1 MAKKTNKRKVSAT
14 ATEKKREAPIHEKY
28 ESDSNSDEDEEQ
40 DLLQKVNEAEG
51 DNTDDEGIDQ
61 NYLSDDSILEF
72 ESDDDGNYT
81 SKKSAKQ
88 TENGNEDKEDDEDDG
103 NEEDDEED
111 SIDEADIEDISG
123 DEEDDDDEE
132 EDDDDDD
139 DQSSDDE
146 VEAIKG
152 KTKAIEENK
161 LLTKKEKTK
170 PQASTSKS
178 ADPAKALNDFSNELK
193 KGKRGKISGTDT
205 KTSYHEYEN
214 SDTSDEEDIRNTVGN
229 IPMHW
234 YDDYK
239 HIGYDWDAKKIIKPP
254 KGDQIDDFL
263 RKIEDPNFWR
273 TVKDPQTGQ
282 EVVLTD
288 ADIELIKRIN
298 SGRIPNQDHN
308 EYAPW
313 IEWFTSEVEKM
324 PIKNVPDHKR
334 SFLPSV
340 SEKKKVGRMVH
351 ALKMGWMKTMEE
363 LEKEK
368 KAKRGPKFYML
379 WETDTSREDM
389 RRIHDPV
396 SAPKR
401 DLPGHAE
408 SYNPPPEYLFDE
420 KEQKEWLK
428 LKDEPHKRKLHF
440 MPQKYR
446 SLREVPAYP
455 RYLRERFLRCLDL
468 YLCPRARRVKLN
480 IDAEYLIPKLPSP
493 KDLQPFP
500 TVESLVYKG
509 HTDLVR
515 SVSVEPKGEY
525 IVSGSDDKTVKIWEI
540 ATGRCIRTI
549 ETDDVVRCVA
559 WCPNAKLSIIA
570 VASGNRLLLINP
582 KVGDKMLVKKTDDL
596 LSEEPQIDSLE
607 SERIKTAVQ
616 WSKAEAAEQEKG
628 VRLVITHFKPIRQ
641 VTWHGRGD
649 YVATVMPEGANRSA
663 LIHQLSKRRSQIPF
677 AKSKGLIQCVLFH
690 PIKPCLFVATQ
701 HNIRIYDLVKQELI
715 KKLLTNSK
723 WISGMAIHPKG
734 DNLLV
739 STYDKKILWF
749 DLDLSTKPYQ
759 TMRLHKN
766 AVRSVAYHLRY
777 PLFASASDDQSVIVS
792 HGMVYNDLL
801 QNPLIVPLKK
811 LQTHEKREEF
821 GVLDVAWHPVQ
832 PWIFSTGADATIRLY
847 T

>member
-1 MAKKTNKRKVSAT
+1 MTKKQDRKRKVKDEVTNEGASG
-14 ATEKKREAPIHEKY
+14 
-28 ESDSNSDEDEEQ
+28 SDQSDNAEEE
-40 DLLQKVNEAEG
+40 DLLQTVKEPGE
-51 DNTDDEGIDQ
+51 DSTDDEGIDQ
-61 NYLSDDSILEF
+61 EYQSDSSEDLEF
-72 ESDDDGNYT
+72 ESDEEGNYVGR
-81 SKKSAKQ
+81 KKGQQESS
-88 TENGNEDKEDDEDDG
+88 
-103 NEEDDEED
+103 DEEEV
-111 SIDEADIEDISG
+111 DEE
-123 DEEDDDDEE
+123 EEENTEDDDADDVEE
-132 EDDDDDD
+132 GRVEEKPTT
-139 DQSSDDE
+139 SSKA
-146 VEAIKG
+146 EAN
-152 KTKAIEENK
+152 NK
-161 LLTKKEKTK
+161 VAPLPAL
-170 PQASTSKS
+170 PVRDPSKQ
-178 ADPAKALNDFSNELK
+178 
-193 KGKRGKISGTDT
+193 
-205 KTSYHEYEN
+205 EYED

-234 YDDYK
+234 YDEYK
-239 HIGYDWDAKKIIKPP
+239 HIGYDWDGNKIIKPI

-263 RKIEDPNFWR
+263 RKIEDPDFWR

-282 EVVLTD
+282 EVVLSD
-288 ADIELIKRIN
+288 ADIALIKRIN
-298 SGRIPNQDHN
+298 SARIPNAEHE
-308 EYAPW
+308 EYEPW

-340 SEKKKVGRMVH
+340 SEKKRVSRMVH
-351 ALKMGWMKTMEE
+351 ALKMGWMKTTEE
-363 LEKEK
+363 VEREKQQ
-368 KAKRGPKFYML
+368 KRGPKFYML
-379 WETDTSREDM
+379 WETDTGREQM

-420 KEQKEWLK
+420 KETKQWLK

-440 MPQKYR
+440 MPQKFK
-446 SLREVPAYP
+446 SLREVPAYS

-468 YLCPRARRVKLN
+468 YLCPRAKRVKLN

-493 KDLQPFP
+493 RDLQPFP
-500 TVESLVYKG
+500 TVESLVYRG

-525 IVSGSDDKTVKIWEI
+525 MVSGSDDKTVKIWEI

-570 VASGNRLLLINP
+570 VATGSRLLLVNP
-582 KVGDKMLVKKTDDL
+582 KVGDKLLIKKTDDL
-596 LSEEPQIDSLE
+596 LAEEPSNQDIIDN
-607 SERIKTAVQ
+607 ERIKTAVQ
-616 WSKAEAAEQEKG
+616 WSTAEAAEQEKG
-628 VRLVITHFKPIRQ
+628 VRVIINHFKPIRQ

-649 YVATVMPEGANRSA
+649 YLSTVMPEGANRSA

-677 AKSKGLIQCVLFH
+677 SKSKGLIQCVLFH
-690 PIKPCLFVATQ
+690 PVKPCFFVATQ

-723 WISGMAIHPKG
+723 WISGMSIHPKG

-739 STYDKKILWF
+739 STYDKKMLWF

-759 TMRLHKN
+759 TMRLHRN
-766 AVRSVAYHLRY
+766 AVRSVAFHLRY
-777 PLFASASDDQSVIVS
+777 PLFASGSDDQAVIVS

-811 LQTHEKREEF
+811 LQTHEKRDDF
-821 GVLDVAWHPVQ
+821 GVLDVCWHPVQ
-832 PWIFSTGADATIRLY
+832 PWVFSTGADCTIRLY

>member
-1 MAKKTNKRKVSAT
+1 MAKNAKPTKRKA
-14 ATEKKREAPIHEKY
+14 APIKETEKVEEK
-28 ESDSNSDEDEEQ
+28 ETSEDEEV
-40 DLLQKVNEAEG
+40 DLLQNIGNE
-51 DNTDDEGIDQ
+51 DNADSTDDEGIDEAF
-61 NYLSDDSILEF
+61 NSDASDELEF
-72 ESDDDGNYT
+72 ESDEEGNYV
-81 SKKSAKQ
+81 KK
-88 TENGNEDKEDDEDDG
+88 NEDDG
-103 NEEDDEED
+103 
-111 SIDEADIEDISG
+111 
-123 DEEDDDDEE
+123 EE
-132 EDDDDDD
+132 EDDDDDGED
-139 DQSSDDE
+139 EGEEELDIEDVSSSDED
-146 VEAIKG
+146 
-152 KTKAIEENK
+152 IEEDDEDDSVIDEP
-161 LLTKKEKTK
+161 TEK
-170 PQASTSKS
+170 PSTSKPQVPKKTKEVASKS
-178 ADPAKALNDFSNELK
+178 AATPKEETPKAAAPPIPVPRVEGEF
-193 KGKRGKISGTDT
+193 KISKRKKSALLKMQKQLNKENKGINPATGE
-205 KTSYHEYEN
+205 EYEN

-234 YDDYK
+234 YDEYK

-263 RKIEDPNFWR
+263 RKIEDPYFWR

-282 EVVLTD
+282 EVTLTD
-288 ADIELIKRIN
+288 EDIELIKRIN
-298 SGRIPNQDHN
+298 SGRIPNGEHN
-308 EYAPW
+308 EYEPW

-334 SFLPSV
+334 SFIPSV
-340 SEKKKVGRMVH
+340 PEKKKVGKMVH

-363 LEKEK
+363 VEREK

-379 WETDTSREDM
+379 WETDTSRDDM

-401 DLPGHAE
+401 ELPGHAE

-420 KEQKEWLK
+420 KEMKQWEKM
-428 LKDEPHKRKLHF
+428 KDEPHKRKLHF
-440 MPQKYR
+440 MPQKYK
-446 SLREVPAYP
+446 SLRAVPAYP

-468 YLCPRARRVKLN
+468 YLCPRAKRMKLN

-493 KDLQPFP
+493 RDLQPFP
-500 TVESLVYKG
+500 TVESMVYRG
-509 HTDLVR
+509 HTDIIR
-515 SVSVEPKGEY
+515 SVSLEPKGEY
-525 IVSGSDDKTVKIWEI
+525 IVSGSDDCTVKIWEI
-540 ATGRCIRTI
+540 VTGRCIRTI
-549 ETDDVVRCVA
+549 ETGETVRCVA

-582 KVGDKMLVKKTDDL
+582 KVGDKLIVKKTDDL
-596 LSEEPQIDSLE
+596 LAEVPKVDEME

-616 WSKAEAAEQEKG
+616 WSVANKEEQEKG
-628 VRLVITHFKPIRQ
+628 VRLVITHFKPVRQ

-649 YVATVMPEGANRSA
+649 YLATVMPEGANRSA
-663 LIHQLSKRRSQIPF
+663 MIHQLSKRRSQIPF
-677 AKSKGLIQCVLFH
+677 SKSKGLIQFVLFH

-723 WISGMAIHPKG
+723 WISGMSIHPKG

-811 LQTHEKREEF
+811 LQTHEKRNDF
-821 GVLDVAWHPVQ
+821 GVLDVNWHPVQ
-832 PWIFSTGADATIRLY
+832 PWVFSTGADATIRLY

>member
-1 MAKKTNKRKVSAT
+1 MTKKRTVKRKVKEPEPTKEQPSVS
-14 ATEKKREAPIHEKY
+14 EQ
-28 ESDSNSDEDEEQ
+28 SDNEEDE
-40 DLLQKVNEAEG
+40 DLLQAVKDPGE
-51 DNTDDEGIDQ
+51 DTTDDEGIDQ
-61 NYLSDDSILEF
+61 EYQSDSSEDLEF
-72 ESDDDGNYT
+72 ESDEEGNYLGRKV
-81 SKKSAKQ
+81 S
-88 TENGNEDKEDDEDDG
+88 NEAEEGEDDQDEDDDED
-103 NEEDDEED
+103 EDEGED
-111 SIDEADIEDISG
+111 
-123 DEEDDDDEE
+123 EDDDS
-132 EDDDDDD
+132 DDDSEESDADDASPTPKD
-139 DQSSDDE
+139 DQSSSSK
-146 VEAIKG
+146 AAAAQ
-152 KTKAIEENK
+152 TKEPIIQIIPRDPS
-161 LLTKKEKTK
+161 K
-170 PQASTSKS
+170 P
-178 ADPAKALNDFSNELK
+178 
-193 KGKRGKISGTDT
+193 
-205 KTSYHEYEN
+205 EYEE

-234 YDDYK
+234 YDEYK

-273 TVKDPQTGQ
+273 TVKDPMTGQ
-282 EVVLTD
+282 EVLLTD
-288 ADIELIKRIN
+288 EDIALIKRVN
-298 SGRIPNQDHN
+298 SSRIPNPEHD

-340 SEKKKVGRMVH
+340 SEKKKVSRMVH
-351 ALKMGWMKTMEE
+351 ALKMGWMKTTEE
-363 LEKEK
+363 VEREKQQ
-368 KAKRGPKFYML
+368 KRGPKFYML
-379 WETDTSREDM
+379 WETDTGREHM

-420 KEQKEWLK
+420 KETKEWLK

-440 MPQKYR
+440 MPQKYK
-446 SLREVPAYP
+446 SLRAVPAYS

-468 YLCPRARRVKLN
+468 YLCPRAKRVKLN

-493 KDLQPFP
+493 RDLQPFP
-500 TVESLVYKG
+500 TVESLVYRG

-525 IVSGSDDKTVKIWEI
+525 LVSGSDDKTVKIWEI

-549 ETDDVVRCVA
+549 ETNDVVRCVA

-570 VASGNRLLLINP
+570 VATGSRLLLINP
-582 KVGDKMLVKKTDDL
+582 KVGDKLLIKKTDDL
-596 LSEEPQIDSLE
+596 LAESPNLDVIE

-616 WSKAEAAEQEKG
+616 WSNAEPDEQEKG
-628 VRLVITHFKPIRQ
+628 VRVVITHFKPIRQ

-649 YVATVMPEGANRSA
+649 YLATVMPEGANRSA

-677 AKSKGLIQCVLFH
+677 SKSKGLIQCVLFH
-690 PIKPCLFVATQ
+690 PVKPCFFVATQ

-723 WISGMAIHPKG
+723 WISGMSIHPKG

-739 STYDKKILWF
+739 STYDKKMLWF

-759 TMRLHKN
+759 TMRLHRN
-766 AVRSVAYHLRY
+766 AVRSVAFHLRY
-777 PLFASASDDQSVIVS
+777 PLFASGSDDQAVIVS

-811 LQTHEKREEF
+811 LQTHEKRDEF
-821 GVLDVAWHPVQ
+821 GVLDVTWHPVQ
-832 PWIFSTGADATIRLY
+832 PWVFSTGADCTIRLY

>member
-1 MAKKTNKRKVSAT
+1 MAKKTSKRKNSGPVV
-14 ATEKKREAPIHEKY
+14 EKKKDVVVRSRE
-28 ESDSNSDEDEEQ
+28 ESDDEQNSEEGEE
-40 DLLQKVNEAEG
+40 DLLQNVDDQEG
-51 DNTDDEGIDQ
+51 DSTDDEGIDQ
-61 NYLSDDSILEF
+61 TYLSDESDVLEF
-72 ESDDDGNYT
+72 ESDDDGNFNSLK
-81 SKKSAKQ
+81 SKR
-88 TENGNEDKEDDEDDG
+88 NGAAEDDQDDD
-103 NEEDDEED
+103 NNDDEEEDDEE
-111 SIDEADIEDISG
+111 IDEADIEDIST
-123 DEEDDDDEE
+123 DEENDDEDG
-132 EDDDDDD
+132 DDESGDN
-139 DQSSDDE
+139 SEDE
-146 VEAIKG
+146 VEKLKDAATSNIDGELLNK
-152 KTKAIEENK
+152 KQQKKIEKPKSTVPNASQALAK
-161 LLTKKEKTK
+161 LDT
-170 PQASTSKS
+170 
-178 ADPAKALNDFSNELK
+178 ELK
-193 KGKRGKISGTDT
+193 KEQKPKKGKGGKKDSSGV
-205 KTSYHEYEN
+205 YQEYDN

-234 YDDYK
+234 YDEYK
-239 HIGYDWDAKKIIKPP
+239 HIGYDWDAKKIIKAP

-298 SGRIPNQDHN
+298 SARVPNPEHN
-308 EYAPW
+308 EYEPW
-313 IEWFTSEVEKM
+313 IDWFTSEVEKM

-351 ALKMGWMKTMEE
+351 ALKMGWMKTIDE
-363 LEKEK
+363 LAKEK
-368 KAKRGPKFYML
+368 QAKRGAKFYML
-379 WETDTSREDM
+379 WESDTSREHM
-389 RRIHDPV
+389 RRIHDHV

-408 SYNPPPEYLFDE
+408 SYNPPPEYIFDE
-420 KEQKEWLK
+420 KEKKEWLK

-440 MPQKYR
+440 MPQKFR
-446 SLREVPAYP
+446 SLREVPAYS

-468 YLCPRARRVKLN
+468 YLCPRAKRVKLN

-500 TVESLVYKG
+500 TVESLVYNG

-525 IVSGSDDKTVKIWEI
+525 MVSGSDDKTVKIWEI
-540 ATGRCIRTI
+540 STGRCIRTI

-596 LSEEPQIDSLE
+596 LAEAPPIDALE
-607 SERIKTAVQ
+607 SDRIKTAVQ
-616 WSKAEAAEQEKG
+616 WATADAAEQEKG
-628 VRLVITHFKPIRQ
+628 VRVVINHFKPIRQ

-649 YVATVMPEGANRSA
+649 YFATVMPEGANRSA

-677 AKSKGLIQCVLFH
+677 SKSKGLIQCVLFH
-690 PIKPCLFVATQ
+690 PIKPCFFVATQ

-723 WISGMAIHPKG
+723 WISGMSIHPKG

-739 STYDKKILWF
+739 STYDKKMLWF

-766 AVRSVAYHLRY
+766 AVRSVAFHLRY
-777 PLFASASDDQSVIVS
+777 PLFASGSDDQSVIVS

-821 GVLDVAWHPVQ
+821 GVLDVVWHPVQ
-832 PWIFSTGADATIRLY
+832 PWVFSGGADATIRLY

>member
-1 MAKKTNKRKVSAT
+1 MTKKQAIKRKVKEPEPTNEQSSVS
-14 ATEKKREAPIHEKY
+14 EQ
-28 ESDSNSDEDEEQ
+28 SDNEEDE
-40 DLLQKVNEAEG
+40 DLLQAVKDPGE
-51 DNTDDEGIDQ
+51 DTTDDEGIDQ
-61 NYLSDDSILEF
+61 EYQSDSSEDLEF
-72 ESDDDGNYT
+72 ESDAEGNYLGR
-81 SKKSAKQ
+81 K
-88 TENGNEDKEDDEDDG
+88 ENNEAEDD
-103 NEEDDEED
+103 
-111 SIDEADIEDISG
+111 A
-123 DEEDDDDEE
+123 E

-139 DQSSDDE
+139 DEEEEEDDDSDEDNDD
-146 VEAIKG
+146 A
-152 KTKAIEENK
+152 A
-161 LLTKKEKTK
+161 
-170 PQASTSKS
+170 ATSKEEKPS
-178 ADPAKALNDFSNELK
+178 SSKTAAAQ
-193 KGKRGKISGTDT
+193 T
-205 KTSYHEYEN
+205 KVEPSIQIIPRDSSKPEYED

-234 YDDYK
+234 YDEYK
-239 HIGYDWDAKKIIKPP
+239 HIGYDWDAKKIVKPP

-282 EVVLTD
+282 EVLLTD
-288 ADIELIKRIN
+288 EDIALIKRVN
-298 SGRIPNQDHN
+298 SGRIPNAEHDD
-308 EYAPW
+308 YAPW

-340 SEKKKVGRMVH
+340 SEKKKVSRMVH
-351 ALKMGWMKTMEE
+351 ALKMGWMKTSEE
-363 LEKEK
+363 VEREKQQ
-368 KAKRGPKFYML
+368 KRGPKFYML
-379 WETDTSREDM
+379 WETDTGRESM

-420 KEQKEWLK
+420 KETKEWHK
-428 LKDEPHKRKLHF
+428 QKDEPYKRKLHF
-440 MPQKYR
+440 MPQKFK
-446 SLREVPAYP
+446 SLREVPAYS

-468 YLCPRARRVKLN
+468 YLCPRAKRVKLN

-493 KDLQPFP
+493 RDLQPFP
-500 TVESLVYKG
+500 TVESLVYRG

-525 IVSGSDDKTVKIWEI
+525 MASGSDDKTVKIWEI

-549 ETDDVVRCVA
+549 ETNDVVRCVA

-570 VASGNRLLLINP
+570 VATGSRLLLINP
-582 KVGDKMLVKKTDDL
+582 KVGDKLLIKKTDDL
-596 LSEEPQIDSLE
+596 LAESPSLDVIDN
-607 SERIKTAVQ
+607 ERIKAAVQ
-616 WSKAEAAEQEKG
+616 WSNAEPEEQEKG
-628 VRLVITHFKPIRQ
+628 VRVVITHFKPIRQ

-649 YVATVMPEGANRSA
+649 YLATVMPEGANRSA

-677 AKSKGLIQCVLFH
+677 SKSKGLIQCVLFH
-690 PIKPCLFVATQ
+690 PVKPCFFVATQ

-723 WISGMAIHPKG
+723 WISGMSIHPKG

-739 STYDKKILWF
+739 STYDKKMLWF

-759 TMRLHKN
+759 TMRLHRN
-766 AVRSVAYHLRY
+766 AVRSVAFHLRY
-777 PLFASASDDQSVIVS
+777 PLFASGSDDQAVIVS

-811 LQTHEKREEF
+811 LQTHEKRDDF
-821 GVLDVAWHPVQ
+821 GVLDVSWHPVQ
-832 PWIFSTGADATIRLY
+832 PWVFSTGADCTIRLY

>member
-1 MAKKTNKRKVSAT
+1 MTKKLTLKRKGKDQEPKNEVAASS
-14 ATEKKREAPIHEKY
+14 EA
-28 ESDSNSDEDEEQ
+28 SDNEEEE
-40 DLLQKVNEAEG
+40 DLLQAVKDPGE
-51 DNTDDEGIDQ
+51 DSTDDEGIDQ
-61 NYLSDDSILEF
+61 EYQSDSSEDLEF
-72 ESDDDGNYT
+72 ESDEEGNYLGR
-81 SKKSAKQ
+81 KKGAGSS
-88 TENGNEDKEDDEDDG
+88 EGEDDE
-103 NEEDDEED
+103 
-111 SIDEADIEDISG
+111 G
-123 DEEDDDDEE
+123 DEEGEEDEEE
-132 EDDDDDD
+132 EDDSEDDESAEGGEDEKPTTSK
-139 DQSSDDE
+139 QKKSDDE
-146 VEAIKG
+146 PSSSKVSK
-152 KTKAIEENK
+152 
-161 LLTKKEKTK
+161 K
-170 PQASTSKS
+170 PQPPTQELVKR
-178 ADPAKALNDFSNELK
+178 DPSHPE
-193 KGKRGKISGTDT
+193 
-205 KTSYHEYEN
+205 YHD

-234 YDDYK
+234 YDEYK
-239 HIGYDWDAKKIIKPP
+239 HIGYDWDAKKIVKPP
-254 KGDQIDDFL
+254 QGDQIDEFL

-282 EVVLTD
+282 EVLITD
-288 ADIELIKRIN
+288 EDIALIKRIV
-298 SGRIPNQDHN
+298 SGRIPNEDHN
-308 EYAPW
+308 EYEPW
-313 IEWFTSEVEKM
+313 VEWFTSEVEKM

-340 SEKKKVGRMVH
+340 SEKKRVGRMVH
-351 ALKMGWMKTMEE
+351 ALKMGWMKTTEE
-363 LEKEK
+363 VEREKQ
-368 KAKRGPKFYML
+368 AKRGPKFYML
-379 WETDTSREDM
+379 WETDTSREHM

-420 KEQKEWLK
+420 KETKEWLK

-440 MPQKYR
+440 MPQKFS
-446 SLREVPAYP
+446 SLRAVPAYS

-468 YLCPRARRVKLN
+468 YLCPRAKRVKLN

-493 KDLQPFP
+493 RDLQPFP
-500 TVESLVYKG
+500 TIESLVYRG

-549 ETDDVVRCVA
+549 ETEDVVRCVA

-570 VASGNRLLLINP
+570 VATGNRLLLINP
-582 KVGDKMLVKKTDDL
+582 KVGDKVLVKKTDDL
-596 LSEEPQIDSLE
+596 LAEEPSSDVIE
-607 SERIKTAVQ
+607 SERIKAAVQ
-616 WSKAEAAEQEKG
+616 WATAEPAEQEKG
-628 VRLVITHFKPIRQ
+628 VRVVINHFKPIRQ

-649 YVATVMPEGANRSA
+649 YLATVMPEGANRSA

-677 AKSKGLIQCVLFH
+677 SKSKGLIQCVLFH
-690 PIKPCLFVATQ
+690 PVKPCFFVAVCLAYISLSIPNHFLFCILQTQ
-701 HNIRIYDLVKQELI
+701 HNIRIYDLVKQELV

-723 WISGMAIHPKG
+723 WISGMSIHPKG

-739 STYDKKILWF
+739 STYDKKMLWF

-759 TMRLHKN
+759 TMRLHRN
-766 AVRSVAYHLRY
+766 AVRSVAFHLRY
-777 PLFASASDDQSVIVS
+777 PLFASGSDDQAVIVS

-811 LQTHEKREEF
+811 LQTHEKREDF
-821 GVLDVAWHPVQ
+821 GVLDVNWHPIQ
-832 PWIFSTGADATIRLY
+832 PWVFSTGADCTIRLY

>member
-1 MAKKTNKRKVSAT
+1 MAKKQDRKRKVKDEAT
-14 ATEKKREAPIHEKY
+14 NDGASG
-28 ESDSNSDEDEEQ
+28 SDQSDNAEEEE
-40 DLLQKVNEAEG
+40 DLLQTVKEPGE
-51 DNTDDEGIDQ
+51 DSTDDEGIDQ
-61 NYLSDDSILEF
+61 EYQSDSSEDLEF
-72 ESDDDGNYT
+72 ESDEEGNYVGRKGGQQE
-81 SKKSAKQ
+81 SS
-88 TENGNEDKEDDEDDG
+88 
-103 NEEDDEED
+103 DEEEV
-111 SIDEADIEDISG
+111 DE
-123 DEEDDDDEE
+123 EE

-139 DQSSDDE
+139 DEEEGGKVEDKPTTSSKAETNNE
-146 VEAIKG
+146 VAPLP
-152 KTKAIEENK
+152 A
-161 LLTKKEKTK
+161 L
-170 PQASTSKS
+170 PARDPSKQ
-178 ADPAKALNDFSNELK
+178 
-193 KGKRGKISGTDT
+193 
-205 KTSYHEYEN
+205 EYED

-234 YDDYK
+234 YDEYK
-239 HIGYDWDAKKIIKPP
+239 HIGYDWDGNKIIKPI

-263 RKIEDPNFWR
+263 RKIEDPDFWR

-282 EVVLTD
+282 EVVLSD
-288 ADIELIKRIN
+288 ADIALIKRIN
-298 SGRIPNQDHN
+298 SARIPNAEHE
-308 EYAPW
+308 EYEPW

-340 SEKKKVGRMVH
+340 SEKKRVSRMVH
-351 ALKMGWMKTMEE
+351 ALKMGWMKTTEE
-363 LEKEK
+363 VEREKQQ
-368 KAKRGPKFYML
+368 KRGPKFYML
-379 WETDTSREDM
+379 WETDTGREQM

-420 KEQKEWLK
+420 KETKQWLK

-440 MPQKYR
+440 MPQKFK
-446 SLREVPAYP
+446 SLREVPAYS

-468 YLCPRARRVKLN
+468 YLCPRAKRVKLN

-493 KDLQPFP
+493 RDLQPFP
-500 TVESLVYKG
+500 TVESLVYRG

-525 IVSGSDDKTVKIWEI
+525 MVSGSDDKTVKIWEI

-549 ETDDVVRCVA
+549 ETEDVVRCVA

-570 VASGNRLLLINP
+570 VATGSRLLLVNP
-582 KVGDKMLVKKTDDL
+582 KVGDKLLIKKTDDL
-596 LSEEPQIDSLE
+596 LAEEPSNQDIIDN
-607 SERIKTAVQ
+607 ERIKTAVQ
-616 WSKAEAAEQEKG
+616 WSTAEAAEQEKG
-628 VRLVITHFKPIRQ
+628 VRVIINHFKPIRQ

-649 YVATVMPEGANRSA
+649 YLATVMPEGANRSA

-677 AKSKGLIQCVLFH
+677 SKSKGLIQCVLFH
-690 PIKPCLFVATQ
+690 PVKPCFFVATQ

-723 WISGMAIHPKG
+723 WISGMSIHPKG

-739 STYDKKILWF
+739 STYDKKMLWF

-759 TMRLHKN
+759 TMRLHRN
-766 AVRSVAYHLRY
+766 AVRSVAFHLRY
-777 PLFASASDDQSVIVS
+777 PLFASGSDDQAVIVS

-811 LQTHEKREEF
+811 LQTHEKRDDF
-821 GVLDVAWHPVQ
+821 GVLDVCWHPVQ
-832 PWIFSTGADATIRLY
+832 PWVFSTGADCTIRLY

>member
-1 MAKKTNKRKVSAT
+1 MDKNVELETKDNV
-14 ATEKKREAPIHEKY
+14 ENEAGSNQEEEVIDLFGKY
-28 ESDSNSDEDEEQ
+28 LWIGLWIFCSVFQE
-40 DLLQKVNEAEG
+40 DLLQKVNEATG
-51 DNTDDEGIDQ
+51 DSTDDEGIEQ
-61 NYLSDDSILEF
+61 NYLSDDSVLEF
-72 ESDDDGNYT
+72 ESDEDGNY
-81 SKKSAKQ
+81 KSSNKS
-88 TENGNEDKEDDEDDG
+88 EDDEDDG
-103 NEEDDEED
+103 EDNADDD

-123 DEEDDDDEE
+123 EDDDDSE
-132 EDDDDDD
+132 
-139 DQSSDDE
+139 DE
-146 VEAIKG
+146 VTQVLEKSQSEGEKQKSTISPSKAANLG
-152 KTKAIEENK
+152 KAF
-161 LLTKKEKTK
+161 
-170 PQASTSKS
+170 
-178 ADPAKALNDFSNELK
+178 NDFGQELDKSKRNK
-193 KGKRGKISGTDT
+193 KGKAVTLENMGA
-205 KTSYHEYEN
+205 YNEYDN

-298 SGRIPNQDHN
+298 SSRVPNPEHN
-308 EYAPW
+308 EYEPW
-313 IEWFTSEVEKM
+313 IDWFTSEVEKM

-340 SEKKKVGRMVH
+340 SEKKKIGRMVH
-351 ALKMGWMKTMEE
+351 ALKMGWMKSIEE

-368 KAKRGPKFYML
+368 KEKRGPKFYML
-379 WETDTSREDM
+379 WETDTSREEM

-446 SLREVPAYP
+446 SLREVPAYS

-500 TVESLVYKG
+500 TVESLVYNG

-525 IVSGSDDKTVKIWEI
+525 IVSGSDDKTVKSKYSIP
-540 ATGRCIRTI
+540 CIVITMFL
-549 ETDDVVRCVA
+549 C
-559 WCPNAKLSIIA
+559 LIIFYKF
-570 VASGNRLLLINP
+570 GKLLL
-582 KVGDKMLVKKTDDL
+582 VVVYAQL
-596 LSEEPQIDSLE
+596 
-607 SERIKTAVQ
+607 
-616 WSKAEAAEQEKG
+616 
-628 VRLVITHFKPIRQ
+628 RQ
-641 VTWHGRGD
+641 MT
-649 YVATVMPEGANRSA
+649 
-663 LIHQLSKRRSQIPF
+663 L
-677 AKSKGLIQCVLFH
+677 
-690 PIKPCLFVATQ
+690 
-701 HNIRIYDLVKQELI
+701 
-715 KKLLTNSK
+715 
-723 WISGMAIHPKG
+723 
-734 DNLLV
+734 
-739 STYDKKILWF
+739 
-749 DLDLSTKPYQ
+749 
-759 TMRLHKN
+759 
-766 AVRSVAYHLRY
+766 SVA
-777 PLFASASDDQSVIVS
+777 
-792 HGMVYNDLL
+792 LL
-801 QNPLIVPLKK
+801 
-811 LQTHEKREEF
+811 
-821 GVLDVAWHPVQ
+821 GVLTQ
-832 PWIFSTGADATIRLY
+832 NYL
-847 T
+847 

>member
-1 MAKKTNKRKVSAT
+1 MTKKQATKRKVKDAKPT
-14 ATEKKREAPIHEKY
+14 KEQ
-28 ESDSNSDEDEEQ
+28 ESVSEQSEQEEDE
-40 DLLQKVNEAEG
+40 DLLQAVKDPGE
-51 DNTDDEGIDQ
+51 DSTDDEGIDQ
-61 NYLSDDSILEF
+61 EYQSDSSEDLEF
-72 ESDDDGNYT
+72 ESDEEGNYLGV
-81 SKKSAKQ
+81 K
-88 TENGNEDKEDDEDDG
+88 ENNAEES
-103 NEEDDEED
+103 EEDGE
-111 SIDEADIEDISG
+111 
-123 DEEDDDDEE
+123 EE
-132 EDDDDDD
+132 EDEEGD
-139 DQSSDDE
+139 SSEEESEDNAE
-146 VEAIKG
+146 TAKSEEKPSG
-152 KTKAIEENK
+152 SKAVQEPKK
-161 LLTKKEKTK
+161 LIGEITPRDPSK
-170 PQASTSKS
+170 PEY
-178 ADPAKALNDFSNELK
+178 AD
-193 KGKRGKISGTDT
+193 
-205 KTSYHEYEN
+205 

-234 YDDYK
+234 YDEYK
-239 HIGYDWDAKKIIKPP
+239 HIGYDWDAKKIVKPP

-282 EVVLTD
+282 EVLLTD
-288 ADIELIKRIN
+288 EDIALIKRVN
-298 SGRIPNQDHN
+298 SARIPNPEHN
-308 EYAPW
+308 EYEPW
-313 IEWFTSEVEKM
+313 IEWFTSEVERM

-340 SEKKKVGRMVH
+340 SEKKKVSRMVH
-351 ALKMGWMKTMEE
+351 ALKMGWMKTTEE
-363 LEKEK
+363 VERAKQQ
-368 KAKRGPKFYML
+368 KRGPKFYML
-379 WETDTSREDM
+379 WETDTGREHM

-420 KEQKEWLK
+420 KETKQWLK

-440 MPQKYR
+440 MPQKFK
-446 SLREVPAYP
+446 SLREVPAYS

-468 YLCPRARRVKLN
+468 YLCPRAKRVKLN

-493 KDLQPFP
+493 RDLQPFP
-500 TVESLVYKG
+500 TVESLVYRG

-570 VASGNRLLLINP
+570 VATGSRLLLVNP
-582 KVGDKMLVKKTDDL
+582 KVGDKLIIKKTDDL
-596 LSEEPQIDSLE
+596 LAEAPSQDVIEN
-607 SERIKTAVQ
+607 ERIKTAVQ
-616 WSKAEAAEQEKG
+616 WSTAEAAEQEKG
-628 VRLVITHFKPIRQ
+628 VRVVITHFKPIRQ

-649 YVATVMPEGANRSA
+649 YLATVMPEGANRSA

-677 AKSKGLIQCVLFH
+677 SKSKGLIQCVLFH
-690 PIKPCLFVATQ
+690 PVKPCFFVATQ

-723 WISGMAIHPKG
+723 WISGMSIHPKG

-739 STYDKKILWF
+739 STYDKKMLWF

-759 TMRLHKN
+759 TMRLHRN
-766 AVRSVAYHLRY
+766 AVRSVAFHLRY
-777 PLFASASDDQSVIVS
+777 PLFASGSDDQAVIVS

-811 LQTHEKREEF
+811 LQTHEKRDEF
-821 GVLDVAWHPVQ
+821 GVLDVNWHPVQ
-832 PWIFSTGADATIRLY
+832 PWIFSTGADCTIRLY

>member
-1 MAKKTNKRKVSAT
+1 MAKKQVKRK
-14 ATEKKREAPIHEKY
+14 ATEFIEKKKVKDIDIKSTE
-28 ESDSNSDEDEEQ
+28 EDEGLQE
-40 DLLQKVNEAEG
+40 DLLQNISNE
-51 DNTDDEGIDQ
+51 DNDSSDDEGAAKAYQ
-61 NYLSDDSILEF
+61 SDDSDELEF
-72 ESDDDGNYT
+72 ESDEEGNYT
-81 SKKSAKQ
+81 SKWDANVPS
-88 TENGNEDKEDDEDDG
+88 ENSDD
-103 NEEDDEED
+103 DDEEA
-111 SIDEADIEDISG
+111 SGEEEEINESDIEDISG
-123 DEEDDDDEE
+123 EE
-132 EDDDDDD
+132 EADDNDDDDDD
-139 DQSSDDE
+139 EDGISDEEPISSKE
-146 VEAIKG
+146 SNIKVSSNNKEIK
-152 KTKAIEENK
+152 KTKRAEKNK
-161 LLTKKEKTK
+161 PNDLNTAK
-170 PQASTSKS
+170 
-178 ADPAKALNDFSNELK
+178 KALEAQNAKTNESLNNLKNELNDK
-193 KGKRGKISGTDT
+193 EQIAAAPANKA
-205 KTSYHEYEN
+205 EYED

-234 YDDYK
+234 YDEYK

-263 RKIEDPNFWR
+263 RKIEDPDFWR
-273 TVKDPQTGQ
+273 SVKDPQTGQ

-298 SGRIPNQDHN
+298 SSRVPNPEHN
-308 EYAPW
+308 EYEPW
-313 IEWFTSEVEKM
+313 IEWFTSEVERM

-334 SFLPSV
+334 SFLPSS
-340 SEKKKVGRMVH
+340 SERKKVSRMVH
-351 ALKMGWMKTMEE
+351 ALKMGWMKTMDEVE
-363 LEKEK
+363 REK
-368 KAKRGPKFYML
+368 KAARGPKFYML
-379 WETDTSREDM
+379 WETDTSREQM

-420 KEQKEWLK
+420 KEQREWLK
-428 LKDEPHKRKLHF
+428 LKDEPYKRKLHF
-440 MPQKYR
+440 MPQKYK

-455 RYLRERFLRCLDL
+455 RYIRERFMRCLDL
-468 YLCPRARRVKLN
+468 YLCPRARRTKLN

-493 KDLQPFP
+493 RDLQPFP
-500 TVESLVYKG
+500 TVESLVYRG

-515 SVSVEPKGEY
+515 TVSVEPKGEY

-559 WCPNAKLSIIA
+559 WCPNAKLSVIA
-570 VASGNRLLLINP
+570 VATGNRLLLINP
-582 KVGDKMLVKKTDDL
+582 KVGDKLIVKKTDDL
-596 LSEEPQIDSLE
+596 LAETPQVDTME

-616 WSKAEAAEQEKG
+616 WSVAEKEEQEKG
-628 VRLVITHFKPIRQ
+628 VRIVITHFKPIQQ

-677 AKSKGLIQCVLFH
+677 SKSKGLIQCVLFH

-701 HNIRIYDLVKQELI
+701 HNVRIYDLVKQELI

-723 WISGMAIHPKG
+723 WISGMSIHPKG

-739 STYDKKILWF
+739 STYDKKMLWF

-759 TMRLHKN
+759 TLRLHKN
-766 AVRSVAYHLRY
+766 AVRSVAFHLRY
-777 PLFASASDDQSVIVS
+777 PLFASASDDLSVIVS

-801 QNPLIVPLKK
+801 QNPLIVPVKK
-811 LQTHEKREEF
+811 LQTHEAREEF
-821 GVLDVAWHPVQ
+821 GILDVVWHPIQ
-832 PWIFSTGADATIRLY
+832 PWVFSSGADATIRLY

>member
-1 MAKKTNKRKVSAT
+1 MDKNVELETKDNV
-14 ATEKKREAPIHEKY
+14 ENEAGSNQEEEVIDLFGKY
-28 ESDSNSDEDEEQ
+28 LWIGLWIFCSVFQE
-40 DLLQKVNEAEG
+40 DLLQKVNEATG
-51 DNTDDEGIDQ
+51 DSTDDEGIEP
-61 NYLSDDSILEF
+61 NYLSDDSVLEF
-72 ESDDDGNYT
+72 ESDEDGNY
-81 SKKSAKQ
+81 KSSNKS
-88 TENGNEDKEDDEDDG
+88 EDDEDDG
-103 NEEDDEED
+103 EDNADDD

-123 DEEDDDDEE
+123 EDDDDSE
-132 EDDDDDD
+132 
-139 DQSSDDE
+139 DE
-146 VEAIKG
+146 VTQVLEKSQSEGEKQKSTISPSKAANLG
-152 KTKAIEENK
+152 KAF
-161 LLTKKEKTK
+161 
-170 PQASTSKS
+170 
-178 ADPAKALNDFSNELK
+178 NDFGQELDKSKRNK
-193 KGKRGKISGTDT
+193 KGKAVTLENMGA
-205 KTSYHEYEN
+205 YNEYDN

-298 SGRIPNQDHN
+298 SSRVPNPEHN
-308 EYAPW
+308 EYEPW
-313 IEWFTSEVEKM
+313 IDWFTSEVEKM

-340 SEKKKVGRMVH
+340 SEKKKIGRMVH
-351 ALKMGWMKTMEE
+351 ALKMGWMKSIEE

-368 KAKRGPKFYML
+368 KEKRGPKFYML
-379 WETDTSREDM
+379 WETDTSREEM

-446 SLREVPAYP
+446 SLREVPAYS

-500 TVESLVYKG
+500 TVESLVYNG

-525 IVSGSDDKTVKIWEI
+525 IVSGSDDKTVKSKYSIP
-540 ATGRCIRTI
+540 CIVITMFL
-549 ETDDVVRCVA
+549 
-559 WCPNAKLSIIA
+559 CPFIFYKF
-570 VASGNRLLLINP
+570 GKLLL
-582 KVGDKMLVKKTDDL
+582 VVVYAQL
-596 LSEEPQIDSLE
+596 
-607 SERIKTAVQ
+607 
-616 WSKAEAAEQEKG
+616 
-628 VRLVITHFKPIRQ
+628 RQ
-641 VTWHGRGD
+641 MT
-649 YVATVMPEGANRSA
+649 
-663 LIHQLSKRRSQIPF
+663 L
-677 AKSKGLIQCVLFH
+677 
-690 PIKPCLFVATQ
+690 
-701 HNIRIYDLVKQELI
+701 
-715 KKLLTNSK
+715 
-723 WISGMAIHPKG
+723 
-734 DNLLV
+734 
-739 STYDKKILWF
+739 
-749 DLDLSTKPYQ
+749 
-759 TMRLHKN
+759 
-766 AVRSVAYHLRY
+766 SVA
-777 PLFASASDDQSVIVS
+777 
-792 HGMVYNDLL
+792 LL
-801 QNPLIVPLKK
+801 
-811 LQTHEKREEF
+811 
-821 GVLDVAWHPVQ
+821 GVLTQ
-832 PWIFSTGADATIRLY
+832 NYL
-847 T
+847 

>member
-1 MAKKTNKRKVSAT
+1 MDKNVELETKDNV
-14 ATEKKREAPIHEKY
+14 ENEAGSDQEEEVIDLFGKY
-28 ESDSNSDEDEEQ
+28 LWIGLWIFCSVFQE
-40 DLLQKVNEAEG
+40 DLLQKVNEATG
-51 DNTDDEGIDQ
+51 DSTDDEGIEQ
-61 NYLSDDSILEF
+61 NYLSDDSVLEF
-72 ESDDDGNYT
+72 ESDEDGNY
-81 SKKSAKQ
+81 KSSNKS
-88 TENGNEDKEDDEDDG
+88 EDDEDDG
-103 NEEDDEED
+103 EDNADDD

-123 DEEDDDDEE
+123 EDDDDSE
-132 EDDDDDD
+132 
-139 DQSSDDE
+139 DE
-146 VEAIKG
+146 VTQVLEKSQSEGEKQKSTISPSKAANLGKAFNDFGQELDKSKRNKKG
-152 KTKAIEENK
+152 KTVTLENMG
-161 LLTKKEKTK
+161 
-170 PQASTSKS
+170 AY
-178 ADPAKALNDFSNELK
+178 NEY
-193 KGKRGKISGTDT
+193 D
-205 KTSYHEYEN
+205 N

-298 SGRIPNQDHN
+298 SSRVPNPEHN
-308 EYAPW
+308 EYEPW
-313 IEWFTSEVEKM
+313 IDWFTSEVEKM

-340 SEKKKVGRMVH
+340 SEKKKIGRMVH
-351 ALKMGWMKTMEE
+351 ALKMGWMKSIEE

-368 KAKRGPKFYML
+368 KEKRGPKFYML
-379 WETDTSREDM
+379 WETDTSREEM

-446 SLREVPAYP
+446 SLREVPAYS

-500 TVESLVYKG
+500 TVESLVYNG

-525 IVSGSDDKTVKIWEI
+525 IVSGSDDKTVKSKYSIP
-540 ATGRCIRTI
+540 CIVITMFL
-549 ETDDVVRCVA
+549 C
-559 WCPNAKLSIIA
+559 LIIFNKF
-570 VASGNRLLLINP
+570 GKLLL
-582 KVGDKMLVKKTDDL
+582 VVVYAQL
-596 LSEEPQIDSLE
+596 
-607 SERIKTAVQ
+607 
-616 WSKAEAAEQEKG
+616 
-628 VRLVITHFKPIRQ
+628 RQ
-641 VTWHGRGD
+641 MT
-649 YVATVMPEGANRSA
+649 
-663 LIHQLSKRRSQIPF
+663 L
-677 AKSKGLIQCVLFH
+677 
-690 PIKPCLFVATQ
+690 
-701 HNIRIYDLVKQELI
+701 
-715 KKLLTNSK
+715 
-723 WISGMAIHPKG
+723 
-734 DNLLV
+734 
-739 STYDKKILWF
+739 
-749 DLDLSTKPYQ
+749 
-759 TMRLHKN
+759 
-766 AVRSVAYHLRY
+766 SVA
-777 PLFASASDDQSVIVS
+777 
-792 HGMVYNDLL
+792 LL
-801 QNPLIVPLKK
+801 
-811 LQTHEKREEF
+811 
-821 GVLDVAWHPVQ
+821 GVLTQ
-832 PWIFSTGADATIRLY
+832 NYL
-847 T
+847 

>member
-1 MAKKTNKRKVSAT
+1 MAKKSNKRKNSGPV
-14 ATEKKREAPIHEKY
+14 EERKKDDVGKVQE
-28 ESDSNSDEDEEQ
+28 ESENGDNSDDEEDEE
-40 DLLQKVNEAEG
+40 LLQQIDDQEE
-51 DNTDDEGIDQ
+51 DSTDDEGIDQ
-61 NYLSDDSILEF
+61 SYYSDDSDDLEF
-72 ESDDDGNYT
+72 ESDDEGNF
-81 SKKSAKQ
+81 KSIKSNGKQ
-88 TENGNEDKEDDEDDG
+88 QEENSDKSDEDG
-103 NEEDDEED
+103 VSDEEKD
-111 SIDEADIEDISG
+111 EEEIDEADIEDISN
-123 DEEDDDDEE
+123 EDDDEGGEE
-132 EDDDDDD
+132 EYDDGSDETTEDDLNDIKK
-139 DQSSDDE
+139 SNNDDE
-146 VEAIKG
+146 TEEVLSIKA
-152 KTKAIEENK
+152 KTKGIRNK
-161 LLTKKEKTK
+161 SEDALEKFNSKLMKEHKLKGSKKSLKTV
-170 PQASTSKS
+170 SRTY
-178 ADPAKALNDFSNELK
+178 E
-193 KGKRGKISGTDT
+193 
-205 KTSYHEYEN
+205 EYEN

-234 YDDYK
+234 YDEYK

-273 TVKDPQTGQ
+273 TVRDPQTGQ

-298 SGRIPNQDHN
+298 SARVPNPEHN
-308 EYAPW
+308 EYEPW

-340 SEKKKVGRMVH
+340 SEKKKIGRMVH

-363 LEKEK
+363 LEREN

-379 WETDTSREDM
+379 WETDTSREEM

-440 MPQKYR
+440 MPQKYS
-446 SLREVPAYP
+446 SLREVPAYS

-468 YLCPRARRVKLN
+468 YLCPRAKRVKLN

-500 TVESLVYKG
+500 TVESLVYRG

-515 SVSVEPKGEY
+515 SVSIESKGEY

-559 WCPNAKLSIIA
+559 WCPNAKLSIVA

-596 LSEEPQIDSLE
+596 LAEIPQNDALE
-607 SERIKTAVQ
+607 SDRIKTAVQ
-616 WSKAEAAEQEKG
+616 WSSANAAEQEKG
-628 VRLVITHFKPIRQ
+628 VRVVITHFKPIRQ

-649 YVATVMPEGANRSA
+649 YFATVMPEGANRSA

-677 AKSKGLIQCVLFH
+677 SKSKGLIQCVLFH
-690 PIKPCLFVATQ
+690 PIKPCFFVATQ
-701 HNIRIYDLVKQELI
+701 HNIRIYDLVKQELV

-723 WISGMAIHPKG
+723 WISGMSIHPKG

-739 STYDKKILWF
+739 STYDKKMLWF

-777 PLFASASDDQSVIVS
+777 PLFASGSDDQAIIVS

-821 GVLDVAWHPVQ
+821 GVLDVVWHPVQ
-832 PWIFSTGADATIRLY
+832 PWVFSTGADGTIRLY

>member
-1 MAKKTNKRKVSAT
+1 MDKNVELETKDNV
-14 ATEKKREAPIHEKY
+14 ENEAGSNQEEEVIDLFGKY
-28 ESDSNSDEDEEQ
+28 LWIGLWIFCSVFQE
-40 DLLQKVNEAEG
+40 DLLQKVNEATG
-51 DNTDDEGIDQ
+51 DSTDDEGIEP
-61 NYLSDDSILEF
+61 NYLSDDSVLEF
-72 ESDDDGNYT
+72 ESDEDGNY
-81 SKKSAKQ
+81 KSSNKS
-88 TENGNEDKEDDEDDG
+88 EDDEDDG
-103 NEEDDEED
+103 EDNADDD

-123 DEEDDDDEE
+123 EDDDDSE
-132 EDDDDDD
+132 
-139 DQSSDDE
+139 DE
-146 VEAIKG
+146 VTQVLEKSQSEGEKQKSTISPSKAANLG
-152 KTKAIEENK
+152 KAF
-161 LLTKKEKTK
+161 
-170 PQASTSKS
+170 
-178 ADPAKALNDFSNELK
+178 NDFGQELDKSKRNK
-193 KGKRGKISGTDT
+193 KGKAVTLENMGA
-205 KTSYHEYEN
+205 YNEYDN

-298 SGRIPNQDHN
+298 SSRVPNPEHN
-308 EYAPW
+308 EYEPW
-313 IEWFTSEVEKM
+313 IDWFTSEVEKM

-340 SEKKKVGRMVH
+340 SEKKKIGRMVH
-351 ALKMGWMKTMEE
+351 ALKMGWMKSIEE

-368 KAKRGPKFYML
+368 KEKRGPKFYML
-379 WETDTSREDM
+379 WETDTSREEM

-446 SLREVPAYP
+446 SLREVPAYS

-500 TVESLVYKG
+500 TVESLVYNG

-525 IVSGSDDKTVKIWEI
+525 IVSGSDDKTVKSKYSIP
-540 ATGRCIRTI
+540 CIVITMFL
-549 ETDDVVRCVA
+549 C
-559 WCPNAKLSIIA
+559 LIIFYKF
-570 VASGNRLLLINP
+570 GKLLL
-582 KVGDKMLVKKTDDL
+582 VVVYAQL
-596 LSEEPQIDSLE
+596 
-607 SERIKTAVQ
+607 
-616 WSKAEAAEQEKG
+616 
-628 VRLVITHFKPIRQ
+628 RQ
-641 VTWHGRGD
+641 MT
-649 YVATVMPEGANRSA
+649 
-663 LIHQLSKRRSQIPF
+663 L
-677 AKSKGLIQCVLFH
+677 
-690 PIKPCLFVATQ
+690 
-701 HNIRIYDLVKQELI
+701 
-715 KKLLTNSK
+715 
-723 WISGMAIHPKG
+723 
-734 DNLLV
+734 
-739 STYDKKILWF
+739 
-749 DLDLSTKPYQ
+749 
-759 TMRLHKN
+759 
-766 AVRSVAYHLRY
+766 SVA
-777 PLFASASDDQSVIVS
+777 
-792 HGMVYNDLL
+792 LL
-801 QNPLIVPLKK
+801 
-811 LQTHEKREEF
+811 
-821 GVLDVAWHPVQ
+821 GVLTQ
-832 PWIFSTGADATIRLY
+832 NYL
-847 T
+847 

>member
-1 MAKKTNKRKVSAT
+1 MGAYN
-14 ATEKKREAPIHEKY
+14 
-28 ESDSNSDEDEEQ
+28 
-40 DLLQKVNEAEG
+40 
-51 DNTDDEGIDQ
+51 
-61 NYLSDDSILEF
+61 
-72 ESDDDGNYT
+72 
-81 SKKSAKQ
+81 
-88 TENGNEDKEDDEDDG
+88 
-103 NEEDDEED
+103 
-111 SIDEADIEDISG
+111 
-123 DEEDDDDEE
+123 
-132 EDDDDDD
+132 
-139 DQSSDDE
+139 
-146 VEAIKG
+146 
-152 KTKAIEENK
+152 
-161 LLTKKEKTK
+161 
-170 PQASTSKS
+170 
-178 ADPAKALNDFSNELK
+178 
-193 KGKRGKISGTDT
+193 
-205 KTSYHEYEN
+205 EYEN

-298 SGRIPNQDHN
+298 SSRVPNPEHN
-308 EYAPW
+308 EYEPW
-313 IEWFTSEVEKM
+313 IDWFTSEVEKM

-340 SEKKKVGRMVH
+340 SEKKKIGRMVH
-351 ALKMGWMKTMEE
+351 ALKMGWMKSIEE

-368 KAKRGPKFYML
+368 KEKRGPKFYML
-379 WETDTSREDM
+379 WETDTSREEM

-446 SLREVPAYP
+446 SLREVPAYS

-525 IVSGSDDKTVKIWEI
+525 IVSGSDDKTVKS
-540 ATGRCIRTI
+540 
-549 ETDDVVRCVA
+549 
-559 WCPNAKLSIIA
+559 KYSI
-570 VASGNRLLLINP
+570 P
-582 KVGDKMLVKKTDDL
+582 
-596 LSEEPQIDSLE
+596 
-607 SERIKTAVQ
+607 
-616 WSKAEAAEQEKG
+616 
-628 VRLVITHFKPIRQ
+628 
-641 VTWHGRGD
+641 
-649 YVATVMPEGANRSA
+649 
-663 LIHQLSKRRSQIPF
+663 
-677 AKSKGLIQCVLFH
+677 
-690 PIKPCLFVATQ
+690 
-701 HNIRIYDLVKQELI
+701 
-715 KKLLTNSK
+715 
-723 WISGMAIHPKG
+723 
-734 DNLLV
+734 
-739 STYDKKILWF
+739 
-749 DLDLSTKPYQ
+749 
-759 TMRLHKN
+759 
-766 AVRSVAYHLRY
+766 
-777 PLFASASDDQSVIVS
+777 
-792 HGMVYNDLL
+792 
-801 QNPLIVPLKK
+801 
-811 LQTHEKREEF
+811 
-821 GVLDVAWHPVQ
+821 
-832 PWIFSTGADATIRLY
+832 
-847 T
+847 